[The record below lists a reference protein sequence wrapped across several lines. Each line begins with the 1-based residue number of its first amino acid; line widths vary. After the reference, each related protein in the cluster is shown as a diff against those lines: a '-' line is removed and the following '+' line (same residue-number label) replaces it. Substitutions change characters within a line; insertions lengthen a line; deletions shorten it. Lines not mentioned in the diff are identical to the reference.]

1 MAHGLNIK
9 LRSIWVTMFIFKVFL
24 FPAAVTEMF
33 LTFKMVHIPFD
44 QSRHLL
50 AFKHTGLKATNTS
63 V

>member
-1 MAHGLNIK
+1 
-9 LRSIWVTMFIFKVFL
+9 MFIFKVFL

-50 AFKHTGLKATNTS
+50 AFKHTRLKAANTS